1 MPLIISLIAPG
12 FNQNPE
18 KFLLTVDLARLTFPF
33 VVFVCLTSL
42 VGGYLNTLG
51 KFAAMAVTPIILNLI
66 MILTLIIFFS
76 NENQI
81 HLAKYLSFS
90 ISLAGLIQI
99 IWIIIH
105 LIKNDSKLNL
115 RLPRIE
121 IITKPSSEIKKFFIL
136 LTPAIIGN
144 GAYQL
149 NLLIDMILASTLADG
164 SISFYIMLIELISC
178 H

>member
-1 MPLIISLIAPG
+1 MPLIISLIARG
-12 FNQNPE
+12 FNQIQKN
-18 KFLLTVDLARLTFPF
+18 FLLTVDLARLTFPF

-105 LIKNDSKLNL
+105 LIK
-115 RLPRIE
+115 
-121 IITKPSSEIKKFFIL
+121 
-136 LTPAIIGN
+136 
-144 GAYQL
+144 
-149 NLLIDMILASTLADG
+149 MIQS
-164 SISFYIMLIELISC
+164 
-178 H
+178 